1 MKNMQKILAV
11 SMAMVT
17 VVLLGAPIAS
27 GQTVANLVDAV
38 LKEAEVRDWK
48 WGDGGRYE
56 HPTRPQADVVLAQ
69 CLQEALGRG
78 EYPEIEAAFMA
89 NKAYVEKSI
98 PKAIA
103 FAHEEWNPLE
113 STFITFQLM
122 IRGVDPEAQLRG
134 FNAWVKEWGEALGD
148 DVSGLEVSGI
158 DFSAQGAVEELFDA
172 CLELS
177 NAKFRA
183 NAASFQ
189 GQHEIEHACEKIVY
203 TFLRL
208 FERDHAKTA
217 DLFTEDASVPFPAG
231 GGTVGRE
238 AIREFFSTVDARDVE
253 LNVLTANNL
262 VITVIDENNAEGSFY
277 MTHRQHIY
285 EDSKREGQGV
295 LSEPI
300 TVTRWSWDF
309 KRVEGEWKIASM
321 KGDLTLLTERF
332 VGALSE

>member
-89 NKAYVEKSI
+89 NKAYVEKNI

-122 IRGVDPEAQLRG
+122 IRGVDPEWQLRG

-189 GQHEIEHACEKIVY
+189 GQHEIEHACE
-203 TFLRL
+203 
-208 FERDHAKTA
+208 
-217 DLFTEDASVPFPAG
+217 
-231 GGTVGRE
+231 
-238 AIREFFSTVDARDVE
+238 
-253 LNVLTANNL
+253 
-262 VITVIDENNAEGSFY
+262 
-277 MTHRQHIY
+277 
-285 EDSKREGQGV
+285 
-295 LSEPI
+295 
-300 TVTRWSWDF
+300 
-309 KRVEGEWKIASM
+309 
-321 KGDLTLLTERF
+321 
-332 VGALSE
+332 

>member
-122 IRGVDPEAQLRG
+122 IRGVDPEWQFGPAPFRWTPRIARRRRG
-134 FNAWVKEWGEALGD
+134 CGVCGKPEGFSKWLLETRSVFRRHGRIHSLMNHAATALLKNRA
-148 DVSGLEVSGI
+148 SASAGLMLPIEV
-158 DFSAQGAVEELFDA
+158 
-172 CLELS
+172 
-177 NAKFRA
+177 
-183 NAASFQ
+183 
-189 GQHEIEHACEKIVY
+189 
-203 TFLRL
+203 
-208 FERDHAKTA
+208 
-217 DLFTEDASVPFPAG
+217 
-231 GGTVGRE
+231 
-238 AIREFFSTVDARDVE
+238 
-253 LNVLTANNL
+253 
-262 VITVIDENNAEGSFY
+262 
-277 MTHRQHIY
+277 
-285 EDSKREGQGV
+285 
-295 LSEPI
+295 
-300 TVTRWSWDF
+300 
-309 KRVEGEWKIASM
+309 
-321 KGDLTLLTERF
+321 
-332 VGALSE
+332 